1 MRKISRLLSLSL
13 AEASQLQFRLVSAIT
28 QEFAGTT
35 WLTRGDLGVQRDN
48 QGSTYTQ
55 AAERVLARMF
65 GTEDAVFVTGAG
77 TGALRSALFAML
89 PPCSRIIVH
98 AAPMY
103 STTGVTFRAAGYQAV
118 EVDLNHLQ
126 YLREALQEED
136 IAAVYLQHT
145 RQQLSDQYS
154 LAEVIQATRGQRP
167 ELLVIVDDNYAV
179 ANTPRIGVELGADI
193 SAFSSFKLLGP
204 EGIGVILCS
213 HEVARR
219 VRADMYSG
227 GTRVQGFQAQ
237 EALMGLAQA
246 FVLNAITINTAEEVV
261 RRLQEKAVPGVME
274 ACVANMQ
281 SPVILVRFEQPIGP
295 QVCQASNTY
304 GAAPFPVG
312 AMSRYELIPMFYR
325 VSGLMVAS
333 MGTEEAPHWLRIN
346 PMRAGAET
354 VLTILRQSI
363 SEEKGKEEGEKCF

>member
-1 MRKISRLLSLSL
+1 MRKISRLPTLSL
-13 AEASQLQFRLVSAIT
+13 AEASQLQFRLVAAIT
-28 QEFAGTT
+28 QEFAGST
-35 WLTRGDLGVQRDN
+35 WLTRGDLGVQSDN
-48 QGSTYTQ
+48 RGSTYTQ

-77 TGALRSALFAML
+77 TGALRAALFAML
-89 PPCSRIIVH
+89 PPLSRIIVH

-103 STTGVTFRAAGYQAV
+103 STTGVTFRAAGYKAL
-118 EVDLNHLQ
+118 EVDLNNLQ
-126 YLREALQEED
+126 HLREALQEED

-154 LAEVIQATRGQRP
+154 LAEVIQTIRAQRP
-167 ELLVIVDDNYAV
+167 KLLIIVDDNYAV

-213 HEVARR
+213 HEVAHR

-237 EALMGLAQA
+237 EALMGLTQV
-246 FVLNAITINTAEEVV
+246 FVLNAITTSTAEEVV

-274 ACVANMQ
+274 AYVANMQ
-281 SPVILVRFEQPIGP
+281 SPVILARFEQPIGP
-295 QVCQASNTY
+295 QVCQAANTY

-325 VSGLMVAS
+325 VSGSMVAS
-333 MGTEEAPHWLRIN
+333 LGEEEAPHWIRIN

-354 VLTILRQSI
+354 VLAILQRAI
-363 SEEKGKEEGEKCF
+363 SEVEKCF